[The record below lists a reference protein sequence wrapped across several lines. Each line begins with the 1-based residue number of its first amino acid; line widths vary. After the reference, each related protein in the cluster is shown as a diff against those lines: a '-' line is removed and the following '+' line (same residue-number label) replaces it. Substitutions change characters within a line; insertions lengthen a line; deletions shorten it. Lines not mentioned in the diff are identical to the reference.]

1 MTVTAEQQ
9 QRAAAAGGEGK
20 QQKHALPCR
29 ASRDAAAGGR
39 RGLERP
45 GKPRAKARRKLRPR
59 NFRNLLGEASSRR
72 ACKVHGSA
80 SPRRA
85 SLADVAGSERRDKVF
100 SLLSGGGGGDGG
112 CGGEGGCVLRAE
124 MGQHS
129 RQQAEDTN
137 DYLLYCYPLQA
148 LVGILRTGTSGFDTA
163 SVRCAWRR
171 VWRMA

>member
-100 SLLSGGGGGDGG
+100 SLLSGVVVVVVAKVAKVAACRDGPTQQTAGGRYERLPTVLLPAAGAGWYSEDGH
-112 CGGEGGCVLRAE
+112 ERIR
-124 MGQHS
+124 HS
-129 RQQAEDTN
+129 
-137 DYLLYCYPLQA
+137 
-148 LVGILRTGTSGFDTA
+148 
-163 SVRCAWRR
+163 
-171 VWRMA
+171 